1 MYFRILKIFFI
12 FLISCILAIFFIQ
25 LFFFKEKVLSFQ
37 KYNNTKSSNIVIL
50 TGGTN
55 RIKDG
60 LNIINHF
67 DKSKRTNFKILV
79 SGTGKGFSKNSLIK
93 QIGPNFNPKLVEC
106 CIYLDSVSKDT
117 LTNAIETSKWAN
129 RNDLKEFILIT
140 SNYHMPRAIL
150 EFKNVMP
157 NHKIYTF
164 PITPRKHNIKEWMR
178 SYETFSL
185 IFKEFCKYIVS
196 NLRIKLLNSSLWSCT
211 KASNKCRMIEPG
223 ITIIAASLTKLRAC
237 DNASFKYRNFGLNL
251 SLGIAITSGGCAP
264 RTLCFLA
271 INAVKKAVKK
281 PIK

>member
-1 MYFRILKIFFI
+1 MNFRILKIFFI
-12 FLISCILAIFFIQ
+12 FFLSCTLTIFFIQ

-67 DKSKRTNFKILV
+67 DKSKRTKFKILV

-93 QIGPNFNPKLVEC
+93 QIGPNFNPNLIEC
-106 CIYLDSVSKDT
+106 CIYLDSVSKNT
-117 LTNAIETSKWAN
+117 FTNAIETSKWAN

-164 PITPRKHNIKEWMR
+164 PITPRKHNIKEWMS

-185 IFKEFCKYIVS
+185 MFKEFCKYIIS
-196 NLRIKLLNSSLWSCT
+196 NLRIKLLN
-211 KASNKCRMIEPG
+211 I
-223 ITIIAASLTKLRAC
+223 
-237 DNASFKYRNFGLNL
+237 
-251 SLGIAITSGGCAP
+251 
-264 RTLCFLA
+264 
-271 INAVKKAVKK
+271 
-281 PIK
+281 

>member
-1 MYFRILKIFFI
+1 MFFRILKIFFI
-12 FLISCILAIFFIQ
+12 FSLSCTLAIFFIQ

-67 DKSKRTNFKILV
+67 DKSKRTSFKILV

-93 QIGPNFNPKLVEC
+93 QIGPNFNPKLIEC
-106 CIYLDSVSKDT
+106 CIYLDSVSKNT
-117 LTNAIETSKWAN
+117 FTNAIETSKWAN

-164 PITPRKHNIKEWMR
+164 PITPRKHNIKKWMS

-196 NLRIKLLNSSLWSCT
+196 NLRIKLLN
-211 KASNKCRMIEPG
+211 I
-223 ITIIAASLTKLRAC
+223 
-237 DNASFKYRNFGLNL
+237 
-251 SLGIAITSGGCAP
+251 
-264 RTLCFLA
+264 
-271 INAVKKAVKK
+271 
-281 PIK
+281 

>member
-1 MYFRILKIFFI
+1 MNFRILKIFFI
-12 FLISCILAIFFIQ
+12 FFLSCTLTIFFIQ

-93 QIGPNFNPKLVEC
+93 QIGPNFNPNLIEC
-106 CIYLDSVSKDT
+106 CIYLDSVSKNT
-117 LTNAIETSKWAN
+117 FTNAIETSKWAN

-164 PITPRKHNIKEWMR
+164 PITPRKHNIKEWMS

-185 IFKEFCKYIVS
+185 MFKEFCKYIIS
-196 NLRIKLLNSSLWSCT
+196 NLRIKLLN
-211 KASNKCRMIEPG
+211 I
-223 ITIIAASLTKLRAC
+223 
-237 DNASFKYRNFGLNL
+237 
-251 SLGIAITSGGCAP
+251 
-264 RTLCFLA
+264 
-271 INAVKKAVKK
+271 
-281 PIK
+281 